1 MKFIGSTKEYLH
13 LEIIE
18 EDPCFVLKEVIESSL
33 TILGFQKRKTSLKA
47 KEKEVGNLVVSQINN
62 CKYCLSAHTVIG
74 KMNGFDDSQILEIRS
89 GSASFDVK
97 LDVLAK
103 TTKAIV
109 ENKGRI
115 QEVHKTA
122 FFEAGYTEENLIN
135 LVVVFGDKTIS
146 NYIHNIADFAID
158 FPIAEELKTDQ
169 AYHIKEVYAKDIIK
183 NGKPSETSK
192 VNFAKGKYVYFCL
205 LNIVVE

>member
-1 MKFIGSTKEYLH
+1 MKIFFMKFIVSTKEYLH

-18 EDPCFVLKEVIESSL
+18 EDRCFVLKEVIESSL

-47 KEKEVGNLVVSQINN
+47 KEKEVGNLVVSQFNN

-103 TTKAIV
+103 TTKSIV

-115 QEVHKTA
+115 QEVQKTA
-122 FFEAGYTEENLIN
+122 FFEAGYTEENLID
-135 LVVVFGDKTIS
+135 LVVIVGDKTIS
-146 NYIHNIADFAID
+146 NYIHNLAGFATD
-158 FPIAEELKTDQ
+158 FPIAEELTTEQ
-169 AYHIKEVYAKDIIK
+169 LA
-183 NGKPSETSK
+183 
-192 VNFAKGKYVYFCL
+192 L
-205 LNIVVE
+205 